1 MIFCQSMTDN
11 IGLPMFLVNRP
22 SDIGS
27 YENADMKTAIRETT
41 TLAERM
47 KLARAHA
54 RLTQVQLARKT
65 GIKQPTISDL
75 ERGEQTKSAYTTQ
88 IAHACGVSPLWLA
101 TGRGDM
107 GATEADEEMAL
118 SDDETRLLA
127 ILRSLPTTMQEQILA
142 NAVQVLTTYDQ
153 LPDAVKNAFAD
164 PGRSDDKVIRFAD
177 KNGKR
182 PHDES

>member
-1 MIFCQSMTDN
+1 
-11 IGLPMFLVNRP
+11 MFLVNRP

-27 YENADMKTAIRETT
+27 YENADMKTVIREAT
-41 TLAERM
+41 TLSERM

-54 RLTQVQLARKT
+54 RLTQAQLAKKT
-65 GIKQPTISDL
+65 GISQPTISDL

-88 IAHACGVSPLWLA
+88 IAHACRVSPLWLA

-107 GATEADEEMAL
+107 DATEEEEMPL

-127 ILRSLPTTMQEQILA
+127 ILRSLPPTMQEQILA
-142 NAVQVLTTYDQ
+142 NAVQVLTTYDR